1 MSKNSSAY
9 SYRMVVLI
17 LTLVLFILFPNFILF
32 ILLFNFKYT
41 VFLLS
46 TVFLSLPIS
55 ILLFMSISQLK
66 KSILED
72 HLPLLHLLLS
82 IQDDK
87 SN

>member
-9 SYRMVVLI
+9 PYRMVVLI
-17 LTLVLFILFPNFILF
+17 LTLVLFILFPNFIL
-32 ILLFNFKYT
+32 LFYFKYT

-46 TVFLSLPIS
+46 TVFLSLPIF
-55 ILLFMSISQLK
+55 ILYLCPFHNK
-66 KSILED
+66 KKGILED

-82 IQDDK
+82 IQDYK